1 MPIRAR
7 RSRLVGSPSFTRQPQ
22 PRLPPKTYIL
32 TIKTHKL
39 SVLVTVA
46 QPDKTT
52 IGELKNEVLSALTA
66 DVVVNPHID
75 DAMGLPEP
83 DPSWESPFVDT
94 VDDFELCRAVKE
106 KGRPTGHYEPLANNE
121 TVKSSVANWESVFV
135 QFKNEKG
142 ESVFYYASIA
152 SFHCVDAI
160 PE

>member
-1 MPIRAR
+1 M
-7 RSRLVGSPSFTRQPQ
+7 
-22 PRLPPKTYIL
+22 
-32 TIKTHKL
+32 
-39 SVLVTVA
+39 LVTVA

-106 KGRPTGHYEPLANNE
+106 KGRPTGHYEPLANSE

-142 ESVFYYASIA
+142 ESVFYHASVA
-152 SFHCVDAI
+152 SFHCVGTI
-160 PE
+160 VKLRHL